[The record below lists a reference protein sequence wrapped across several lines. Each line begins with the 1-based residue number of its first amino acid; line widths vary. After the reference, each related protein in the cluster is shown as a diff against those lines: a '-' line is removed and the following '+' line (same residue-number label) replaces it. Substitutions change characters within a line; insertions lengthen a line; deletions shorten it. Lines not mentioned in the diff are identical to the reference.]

1 MTYSIEEFNC
11 MSLKQFRDLFNSLS
25 IPNPNDIRG
34 KYRAAF
40 VGPAW
45 LRTSAAP
52 ALSISGLGGWWG
64 KEFFDDGTAIN
75 IIFHAGNFST
85 RFKMKF
91 VNAKSLIDQKGG
103 LALHYQKGG
112 LALHYQKGN
121 PFPWM
126 YVVDEIR
133 RVDEFTLLG
142 MTIANVSGLRG
153 MAFPFILQKQN

>member
-1 MTYSIEEFNC
+1 MTYSIDEFNR
-11 MSLKQFRDLFNSLS
+11 MSLKQFKDLFISLS

-34 KYRAAF
+34 KYQASF

-75 IIFHAGNFST
+75 IILHAGNFST

-91 VNAKSLIDQKGG
+91 VNARSFIDD
-103 LALHYQKGG
+103 KGG

-133 RVDEFTLLG
+133 SLDESTLLG

-153 MAFPFILQKQN
+153 MAFPFILQKT